1 MRVTRYGWMTLLQT
15 VCVILAVAFVPKA
28 DDNWFLGFLGF
39 VGIFVALDA
48 TEFMAVMRAR
58 GDNTDLLYR
67 KPKY

>member
-1 MRVTRYGWMTLLQT
+1 MTLLQT
-15 VCVILAVAFVPKA
+15 VCVIMAVALIPEA

-48 TEFMAVMRAR
+48 TEFMAVMRAG

-67 KPKY
+67 KHRH